1 MIHENTD
8 IERLFKR
15 YYQPMYRVAKGIL
28 YDQDE
33 CKDVVSDVFA
43 KVFGEGIILLPET
56 EEGYLIR
63 AVRNHC
69 LNIIA
74 HKDIRERTSKLL
86 LNDAETILSEHDE
99 TLLDHLML
107 LIEHLEPPIRRQ
119 ILRLRHVQ
127 GLPFQRIADDLGV
140 SRVTVY
146 HHLSEAINIIK
157 RQLNQARQ

>member
-1 MIHENTD
+1 MWKNQGSWNFFHT
-8 IERLFKR
+8 K
-15 YYQPMYRVAKGIL
+15 
-28 YDQDE
+28 
-33 CKDVVSDVFA
+33 
-43 KVFGEGIILLPET
+43 
-56 EEGYLIR
+56 LIP
-63 AVRNHC
+63 NSS
-69 LNIIA
+69 IIA

-86 LNDAETILSEHDE
+86 LNDTETILSEHDD
-99 TLLDHLML
+99 TLLDRLML
-107 LIEHLEPPIRRQ
+107 IIEHLEPPIRRQ

>member
-28 YDQDE
+28 YNQDE

-43 KVFGEGIILLPET
+43 KVFEEGIILLPET

-63 AVRNHC
+63 AVRNRC

-99 TLLDHLML
+99 TLLDRLML

-119 ILRLRHVQ
+119 ILRHVMCKDY
-127 GLPFQRIADDLGV
+127 PF
-140 SRVTVY
+140 
-146 HHLSEAINIIK
+146 
-157 RQLNQARQ
+157 

>member
-1 MIHENTD
+1 MQELPN
-8 IERLFKR
+8 IEQLFR
-15 YYQPMYRVAKGIL
+15 AHYPSMYRIAIAL
-28 YDQDE
+28 LRNADE
-33 CKDVVSDVFA
+33 AQDVVSDVFA
-43 KVFGEGIILLPET
+43 KVFEEGIILLPET

-63 AVRNHC
+63 AVRNRC

-86 LNDAETILSEHDE
+86 LNDTETILSEHDD
-99 TLLDHLML
+99 TLLDRLML
-107 LIEHLEPPIRRQ
+107 IIEHLEPPIRRQ

>member
-1 MIHENTD
+1 M
-8 IERLFKR
+8 F
-15 YYQPMYRVAKGIL
+15 RVAKGIL

-43 KVFGEGIILLPET
+43 KVFEEDILLD
-56 EEGYLIR
+56 R
-63 AVRNHC
+63 
-69 LNIIA
+69 
-74 HKDIRERTSKLL
+74 
-86 LNDAETILSEHDE
+86 
-99 TLLDHLML
+99 LML